1 MSEWA
6 VYMGFG
12 ALGLVGTVRFDEVGA
27 RLSGVGGRNPP
38 RMGSVSMG
46 MCGWSG
52 RGGGEVFVC
61 SVLWV
66 DVCHGCGHE
75 CGRMGCV
82 WCGTAVSC
90 ASHVS
95 DVGVHGSDSP

>member
-52 RGGGEVFVC
+52 RGGG
-61 SVLWV
+61 
-66 DVCHGCGHE
+66 
-75 CGRMGCV
+75 
-82 WCGTAVSC
+82 
-90 ASHVS
+90 
-95 DVGVHGSDSP
+95 